1 MTGGEI
7 LGLISIGVTGLLGL
21 GVFLNSRRANQAG
34 DKKLTLEE
42 QIASDAN
49 DDRIAERRLVELK
62 RLYEQV
68 DELIIAK
75 DEQHRRIEALELGR
89 DEDRIRMGE
98 MDSHIS
104 DLEALIPNPPGPPP
118 RPWLARSTLLRPQ

>member
-1 MTGGEI
+1 MTFEQLMLMAGVLVSLA
-7 LGLISIGVTGLLGL
+7 LGIMAFI
-21 GVFLNSRRANQAG
+21 NSRRANNTG

-42 QIASDAN
+42 QIAADAN

-68 DELIIAK
+68 DELIVAK
-75 DEQHRRIEALELGR
+75 DEQHTRIEALERGR
-89 DEDRIRMGE
+89 EEDRIRMGE

-118 RPWLARSTLLRPQ
+118 RPWLRGTTTPAY